1 MIPGLRS
8 GGGTSAEA
16 DAILEGW
23 LARQAG
29 IRTWSA
35 GFVQTRTLKTL
46 AQPVV
51 AWGRVRFAAPN
62 RFHWELGD
70 PPQTI
75 AVRQSN
81 AVLVIYPPLR
91 RVERYPLDAASGG
104 PWKQMLSLLEAGFP
118 ESRAQLESR
127 FRVLSRTETPEVHE
141 LTFEPRNPGARRL
154 MPRFRIRLST
164 TQLDLLSTEMEFADG
179 SRLRN
184 DFTNAVANPTLDDAL
199 FAPVFDGDYRITEP
213 LAGSRP

>member
-1 MIPGLRS
+1 MIADSRLVPGA
-8 GGGTSAEA
+8 SAGA
-16 DAILEGW
+16 DRILEGW
-23 LARQAG
+23 LARQEG

-35 GFVQTRTLKTL
+35 DFIQTRTLKTL

-51 AWGRVRFAAPN
+51 ARGRVRFAAPN
-62 RFHWELGD
+62 RFHWEIGD

-118 ESRAQLESR
+118 ESRPQLESR
-127 FRVLSRTETPEVHE
+127 FRVVSMTDTAEAHE
-141 LTFEPRNPGARRL
+141 LTLEPRNPGARRL
-154 MPRFRIRLST
+154 MPRFRVRLSPA
-164 TQLDLLSTEMEFADG
+164 QLDLQSTEMEFADG

-184 DFTNAVANPTLDDAL
+184 DFTNAVANPTLDEAL
-199 FAPVFDGDYRITEP
+199 FVPVFEGDYRITEP
-213 LAGSRP
+213 LARARP